1 MLVGSHLTIVS
12 LLGSSVKGLLSDVL
26 HGLMLP
32 DFIIFVNEQE
42 ANLTEP
48 LPSVVSVLL
57 SMLVFDLRVFCH
69 LHHLVLEA
77 SNERPYSCFLFFP
90 YH

>member
-1 MLVGSHLTIVS
+1 MTIVS
-12 LLGSSVKGLLSDVL
+12 LLGSSVTGLLSDVL
-26 HGLMLP
+26 HGLMPP

-48 LPSVVSVLL
+48 VLSVVSVLP
-57 SMLVFDLRVFCH
+57 SMLVFDLGVFCH
-69 LHHLVLEA
+69 LHHLILEA
-77 SNERPYSCFLFFP
+77 CNEHPYSFLLFFP